1 MITKLITKRKNYG
14 EIIRSE
20 DKFGNI
26 CYVLIDK
33 YGNFVRSS
41 NNYNKLHKELY
52 QK

>member
-1 MITKLITKRKNYG
+1 MIRLITKRKSNG

-26 CYVLIDK
+26 IYVLIDK
-33 YGNFVRSS
+33 DGNFVRSS
-41 NNYNKLHKELY
+41 NNYNELHKELY

>member
-1 MITKLITKRKNYG
+1 MTRLITKRKNYG

-26 CYVLIDK
+26 IYVLMDK
-33 YGNFVRSS
+33 DGNFVRSG
-41 NNYNKLHKELY
+41 NNYNELHKELY

>member
-1 MITKLITKRKNYG
+1 MMTRLITKRKNYG

-26 CYVLIDK
+26 YYVLIDK
-33 YGNFVRSS
+33 DGNFVRSS
-41 NNYNKLHKELY
+41 NNYNELHKELY